1 MASTRNKNNKTDY
14 NVLQK
19 QSLNIF
25 NHNTYLGKGQ
35 HTDDAYFELGPNPS
49 FKRDQL
55 TNNNVDV
62 ESMLRGIRSTNL
74 EGPSFS
80 AIPENNTIKTQPLF
94 ERPAV
99 FLPQPFNHSLIE
111 RPLYLF

>member
-1 MASTRNKNNKTDY
+1 MTSTRNKNNKSDY
-14 NVLQK
+14 KVAQK
-19 QSLNIF
+19 QSSNIF

-35 HTDDAYFELGPNPS
+35 NNDNSLFELGPNPS

-80 AIPENNTIKTQPLF
+80 AIPENKTIKTKQLF
-94 ERPAV
+94 ERPITYI
-99 FLPQPFNHSLIE
+99 PQPFNHSIIE

>member
-1 MASTRNKNNKTDY
+1 MASTRNKNNKADY
-14 NVLQK
+14 KVLQN

-25 NHNTYLGKGQ
+25 KHNTYYGKNN
-35 HTDDAYFELGPNPS
+35 HNDTSFFELGSNPS

-55 TNNNVDV
+55 SHNNVDV

-80 AIPENNTIKTQPLF
+80 ATPEPKTIKTKPLF
-94 ERPAV
+94 ERPVV
-99 FLPQPFNHSLIE
+99 FIPPPFEHSIVE